1 MQRELIKQNGNLL
14 SFVIIVRNE
23 KEEEVP
29 NAWKRRIFRVKGSVA
44 FAFAANFSFSTIVN
58 RIHKYVVVWVANGR
72 KNQETE
78 MTKYRESIFNCS
90 SL

>member
-23 KEEEVP
+23 REEEVP

-44 FAFAANFSFSTIVN
+44 FAFAANFSSSTIVN
-58 RIHKYVVVWVANGR
+58 RIHKYVVVWIANGR
-72 KNQETE
+72 KNQERE
-78 MTKYRESIFNCS
+78 MTKYRESIFRS
-90 SL
+90 ASL

>member
-29 NAWKRRIFRVKGSVA
+29 NA
-44 FAFAANFSFSTIVN
+44 
-58 RIHKYVVVWVANGR
+58 
-72 KNQETE
+72 
-78 MTKYRESIFNCS
+78 
-90 SL
+90 